1 MTYPS
6 PDYPFDTDEYSIL
19 SIGGIDDLAIQTAIA
34 EVRRMG
40 WTEEQ
45 VRIST
50 STTDKGAVTT
60 IWQRKNHDLKGLRE
74 ANRRYI
80 ERDSQTTLAA

>member
-1 MTYPS
+1 MTYPL

-19 SIGGIDDLAIQTAIA
+19 SIGGIDDFAIQTAIA
-34 EVRRMG
+34 EVKKIG

-50 STTDKGAVTT
+50 NKSDKGEVTT
-60 IWQRKNHDLKGLRE
+60 IWQRKHHDLKGLRE
-74 ANRRYI
+74 ANRLHSAGN
-80 ERDSQTTLAA
+80 SQIALAA